1 MLSALLG
8 RLTYANVMATIA
20 LFIALGGTGYAAIS
34 LPKNSV
40 GSKQLKKGAV
50 TPKKIKKGAV
60 TSAAVK
66 DGSLGAGDFAANQL
80 PAGPKGEKGDPGAAG
95 APGSARAYTYLD
107 ESTCDDV
114 GPCTLDPAETKGFSG
129 ARRTSTGVYC
139 FAIAPSAGIDRD
151 GAAVLTQVD
160 WSGTSSPEGNA
171 VVLAQD
177 SNTDCAANEIRI
189 RTQRHSDSAGTNA
202 AQADFISFY
211 IAIP

>member
-1 MLSALLG
+1 MLSALRN

-20 LFIALGGTGYAAIS
+20 LFVALGGTGYAAIS
-34 LPKNSV
+34 LPKGSV
-40 GSKQLKKGAV
+40 GSKQLKMGAV
-50 TPKKIKKGAV
+50 TAKKIKKGAV

-66 DGSLGAGDFAANQL
+66 DGSLAAGDFAANQL
-80 PAGPKGEKGDPGAAG
+80 PAGPKGDKGDPGAAG

-129 ARRTSTGVYC
+129 ARRTGTGVYC
-139 FAIAPSAGIDRD
+139 FAIAASAGIDRD

-177 SNTDCAANEIRI
+177 SNTDCAANEMRI

-202 AQADFISFY
+202 AQSDFISFY